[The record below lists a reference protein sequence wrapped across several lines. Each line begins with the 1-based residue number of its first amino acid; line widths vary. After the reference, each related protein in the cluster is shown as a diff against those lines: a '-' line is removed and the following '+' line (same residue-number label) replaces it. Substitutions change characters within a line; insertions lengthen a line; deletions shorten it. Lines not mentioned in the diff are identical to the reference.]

1 MPPVEGRG
9 LRVYHLPALVGDHGP
24 SLARLERSVG
34 VESVS
39 VAEMPH
45 AFGFD
50 ANQTLWRPGDSPFL
64 LEWRRWC
71 LFLRLLREADVVHYN
86 WGRTLFPDLRPRPSP
101 AERGWPRPLSWL
113 YRLYG
118 RCMAE
123 LELRLLRI
131 RGVRMVV
138 TFQGDDARQAD
149 ACRARGSFRTAD
161 AMPNDEWT
169 AREDAWRRRMIA
181 RFDRFAHAI
190 FALNPDLCWIL
201 PSRAIF
207 LPYLHWD
214 PRTVP
219 VNAPKNH
226 PEMIV
231 AHAPSVRARKGTDA
245 VIAAIEALRAEGI
258 PIRLQLI
265 EGMSHQA
272 CIQAMSEADIFV
284 DQLLYGW
291 YGGAAVEAMS
301 LGLPTIVYI
310 ESGDLRWLPQGMEEQ
325 LPVLRATT
333 ETVRAKLLELVQ
345 MGSEGRRLV
354 GQASRAFVERWHDP
368 RQVAQVVMN
377 AYRFAGRE

>member
-1 MPPVEGRG
+1 MSPREGRTR
-9 LRVYHLPALVGDHGP
+9 RVFHLPALVGDHGP
-24 SLARLERSVG
+24 SLARLERNMG
-34 VESVS
+34 IHSVS

-50 ANQTLWRPGDSPFL
+50 ADETLWRPGESPIR

-71 LFLRLLREADVVHYN
+71 LFLRLLRRADVVHYN

-101 AERGWPRPLSWL
+101 TERGWPRPLSWG

-118 RCMAE
+118 RCMAGI
-123 LELRLLRI
+123 ELRLLRL

-149 ACRARGSFRTAD
+149 HCRARGSLRTAD

-190 FALNPDLCWIL
+190 FSLNPDLCWVL

-214 PRTVP
+214 PGTVR
-219 VNAPKNH
+219 VNAPNNH

-245 VIAAIEALRAEGI
+245 VIAAVEALRAEGV

-272 CIQAMSEADIFV
+272 CIQAMARADVFV

-301 LGLPTIVYI
+301 LGLPTVVNI
-310 ESGDLRWLPQGMEEQ
+310 EDRDLRWLPKGMAEE
-325 LPVLRATT
+325 LPVLRATVD
-333 ETVRAKLLELVQ
+333 TVKARLLELVR
-345 MGSEGRRLV
+345 MAPEDRKMVGR
-354 GQASRAFVERWHDP
+354 ASRSFVERWHDP
-368 RQVAQVVMN
+368 RRLARVVMN
-377 AYRFAGRE
+377 AYEIRDGG